1 MVQVAVVGGGAAGL
15 MAGIAAAAHGTAVV
29 LEGGPR
35 VGRKL
40 LLTGSGRCNLTNLG
54 PWEGHYHGT
63 LDPGPVLEALPPRAA
78 VDLFASFGLL
88 TRADGEG
95 RAYPWCSQAS
105 AVLDTLRLEARR
117 RGVEERVEFPVA
129 KVRPKE
135 GGFLL
140 SGPAGSLEARRVVLA
155 FGGRAAPATG
165 SDGRG
170 FSLLKRLGHRLVPQT
185 PGLTWVETDPGR
197 TRSFQGLR
205 VLGRA
210 SLIREGKI
218 LLSREGEIQ
227 FRDRGLS
234 GICLFDLARL
244 APGGGEV
251 SLDLLPQFSPEAL
264 PALLRERE
272 RTLGRPW
279 EELLTGL
286 VNKRVGQALLR
297 EVSQAE
303 ELAGVLKDWRFPVK
317 GLGPWEEAQV
327 TVGGAH
333 GEDFDSRT
341 LESRLVPGLY
351 CAGEALDLDGDCGG
365 FNLQWAWASGFA
377 AGTHAG
383 REAAR

>member
-1 MVQVAVVGGGAAGL
+1 MSKKYAIGVD
-15 MAGIAAAAHGTAVV
+15 
-29 LEGGPR
+29 
-35 VGRKL
+35 
-40 LLTGSGRCNLTNLG
+40 
-54 PWEGHYHGT
+54 YGT
-63 LDPGPVLEALPPRAA
+63 L
-78 VDLFASFGLL
+78 SGLA
-88 TRADGEG
+88 TRTDGEG
-95 RAYPWCSQAS
+95 RVYPWCNQAS
-105 AVLDTLRLEARR
+105 AVLDTLRLEAKR
-117 RGVEERVEFPVA
+117 RGAGERTEFSVDR
-129 KVRPKE
+129 VRPQT

-197 TRSFQGLR
+197 TRPFQGLR
-205 VLGRA
+205 VPGRA
-210 SLIREGKI
+210 SLIREGKV
-218 LLSREGEIQ
+218 LLSREGEVQ

-244 APGGGEV
+244 APGGGEI
-251 SLDLLPQFSPEAL
+251 SLDLLPQFSLEAL
-264 PALLRERE
+264 LTLLRERE

-297 EVSQAE
+297 ETSHVE
-303 ELAGVLKDWRFPVK
+303 ELAGLLKDWRFPVY
-317 GLGPWEEAQV
+317 GLGPWPEAQV

-333 GEDFDSRT
+333 GGDFDPKT

-351 CAGEALDLDGDCGG
+351 CAGEAMDVDGDCGG

-377 AGTHAG
+377 AGTNAG